1 MVDDEPLATQLRI
14 EPRLS
19 LPQPASIQTV
29 QSSIPVIDAKTA
41 EVVVEEEISPPIT
54 QSRADASRRRISQ
67 QLAAK
72 VISLSALKEVSW
84 SGVPGDLRPTVWRLL
99 TGAMPAASERRIEGL
114 QAQREA
120 FASLASRY
128 VDRDESLATA
138 EERKLRHQI
147 SIDLPRTHP
156 AAPFFQAPWVQASLA
171 RVLFLWSIRHPGS
184 GYVQGM
190 NDLVT
195 PFFLVYLR
203 ENVPT
208 CSLDGS
214 VSCEPPEK
222 SVLAA
227 IEADCYW
234 GFSHLLDSIQD
245 NYTFAQS
252 GIQRQIRSLEE
263 LVHRVDGKLW
273 SHLQEEGVQFLQF
286 AFRWFNCMMM
296 REFPLRLIVRLWDT
310 YLSEED
316 FATLHVYVCAAF
328 LVHWSQS
335 LCTMDFQDIMLFL
348 QSPATENWS
357 EEDIGVLLAKA
368 FMWKTMFGQSPSH
381 FRSMTAAE
389 FVD

>member
-14 EPRLS
+14 EPRLT

-29 QSSIPVIDAKTA
+29 QSSSPVIDAKTA

-310 YLSEED
+310 YLSEEE
-316 FATLHVYVCAAF
+316 
-328 LVHWSQS
+328 
-335 LCTMDFQDIMLFL
+335 I
-348 QSPATENWS
+348 
-357 EEDIGVLLAKA
+357 LA
-368 FMWKTMFGQSPSH
+368 SSCN
-381 FRSMTAAE
+381 
-389 FVD
+389 